1 LRDAENGD
9 GERGLRRPI
18 REFPDARDLPAR
30 WTVSVADGSGPLTT
44 RAAGVSTLAAGLWL
58 IGVGLWARR
67 DVTHGLE
74 RERITTTSDATPPG
88 TPVTDAAAARS
99 MTEVIRD
106 NTLASTGGKT
116 YGETPP
122 YVDAEGQP
130 TADRELAAR
139 DALTGEPLENPE
151 HALWIQSTALQTA
164 LMEAY
169 LAQRLA
175 ELTVGLGAV
184 FVGVGAGLAAAARR

>member
-1 LRDAENGD
+1 M
-9 GERGLRRPI
+9 
-18 REFPDARDLPAR
+18 
-30 WTVSVADGSGPLTT
+30 ADGNRPLTT

-58 IGVGLWARR
+58 IGVGVWARR
-67 DVTHGLE
+67 DVRHGLG
-74 RERITTTSDATPPG
+74 RERIKSTSNAAPG
-88 TPVTDAAAARS
+88 GAPVADAAAARS
-99 MTEVIRD
+99 MAEVIRD

-116 YGETPP
+116 YGETAA
-122 YVDAEGQP
+122 YVDAEGHP
-130 TADRELAAR
+130 TDDRESAAK
-139 DALTGEPLENPE
+139 DLLTGAPLENPE